1 MRKGIFILLVV
12 FWLGVFIVPPANSFA
27 QMTIK
32 KPLPLPQQNQ
42 ASISAVTPKALVL
55 QQGGP
60 AAVVTVEGNYLETI
74 LSVLAVKGG
83 LGFSEISV
91 KLVQPWPAS
100 RKIELQATA
109 NAPVGRG
116 YQLRFFGKAG
126 LMNFRIDVPLAVFS
140 LEVAGKPISQMQIQV
155 PISTLPN
162 QTQTTFMP
170 PVTMVSPK
178 AEIIAITPK
187 TVSLEQGG
195 SPAVVTVEGKYL
207 ETIQGI
213 QVIRGG
219 QSMRVVT
226 TKLVQPWPASRKI
239 ELQATATAP
248 VAKDYQLRF
257 IGKAGRE
264 DFRIDV
270 PLTVFSLEVVGKPTN
285 SMQIRPDFIVTG
297 ITFNPANPTTSDRIM
312 ITVNMKNQSRA
323 AGVIPAGALTWSANS
338 PRGGGVGGTSYGLA
352 IQPGATFFGGMY
364 FVDPGEVAAGSYAVT
379 AKVDPDNRCIEFNED
394 NNQLTTTLVIGAASG
409 PLQQADM
416 VVTEMALE
424 PPQITTA
431 TDFRVRVTVKNQGI
445 VAANFLPGS
454 LILGGPDLYYQ
465 YADNNSTSFAP
476 GESRTYRLVKGHV
489 TAGTFTWKTI
499 VDPGNRIKETD
510 ENNNEKSIQVTIG
523 QPESTTGFKPD
534 FIVTGITFNPANPTT
549 SDRIMITVNMKN
561 QSRAAGVIPAG
572 ALTWS
577 ANSPRGGG
585 VGGTSY
591 GLAIQPG
598 ATFFGGMYFVDPGEV
613 AAGSYAVTAKVD
625 PDNRCIEFN
634 EDNNQLTTTLVIG
647 AASGPPQQADM
658 VVTEM
663 ALEPPQITTATDFR
677 VRVTVKNQGIVAANF
692 LPGSLILGGPD
703 LYYQYADNNSTSF
716 APGESRTYRL
726 IKGNVTA
733 GTFTWK
739 TIVDP
744 EKRIREIDENNN
756 EKSIQVTIGQ
766 PGQDTLRF
774 QTNNQLQVEVPISTF
789 PNQTQTTFKPPVT
802 MVSPKAE
809 IIAITPKTVSLEQGG
824 SPAVVTVEGKY
835 LETIQGIQVIQGGQS
850 VRVITTK
857 LVQPWPASRKI
868 ELQAGAAAPVAKNY
882 QLRFIG
888 KAGRE
893 DFRIDVPLAVF
904 SLEVAGK
911 PINQM
916 QIQVPISTLPNQ
928 TQTTFRPPGTSLALE
943 GTLTVTSPNGGEAWD
958 IRESFLQRISWQS
971 KGSVGSSVKIELY
984 RGETKVHDIKDSS
997 PNTGVLYWEPPNYIS
1012 YATDYRIKITSL
1024 TNQLITDMSDQSF
1037 TLGILPGTKA
1047 IEVLF
1052 KGIQVID
1059 DKDPVGPGELWFE
1072 FYVNDKLCGRKPS
1085 SQTYSIND
1093 NLTQESNIDF
1103 NDLSCTIAL
1112 SEDQAVRVKVIGMDD
1127 DSPLPNESLGT
1138 AEWHESISILKN
1150 RSPYQFYTIKSED
1163 PYCFTVTFQVWIR

>member
-523 QPESTTGFKPD
+523 QP
-534 FIVTGITFNPANPTT
+534 
-549 SDRIMITVNMKN
+549 
-561 QSRAAGVIPAG
+561 
-572 ALTWS
+572 
-577 ANSPRGGG
+577 
-585 VGGTSY
+585 
-591 GLAIQPG
+591 
-598 ATFFGGMYFVDPGEV
+598 
-613 AAGSYAVTAKVD
+613 
-625 PDNRCIEFN
+625 
-634 EDNNQLTTTLVIG
+634 
-647 AASGPPQQADM
+647 
-658 VVTEM
+658 
-663 ALEPPQITTATDFR
+663 
-677 VRVTVKNQGIVAANF
+677 
-692 LPGSLILGGPD
+692 
-703 LYYQYADNNSTSF
+703 
-716 APGESRTYRL
+716 
-726 IKGNVTA
+726 
-733 GTFTWK
+733 
-739 TIVDP
+739 
-744 EKRIREIDENNN
+744 
-756 EKSIQVTIGQ
+756 
-766 PGQDTLRF
+766 GQDTLRF